1 MMVYTCI
8 SSPSSADLD
17 VCMSVPGPVPDVP
30 YDWFTRAYVVGLQ
43 LTFCRLPP
51 VSTAD

>member
-1 MMVYTCI
+1 MVYTCI

-30 YDWFTRAYVVGLQ
+30 YDWFTRACV
-43 LTFCRLPP
+43 FN
-51 VSTAD
+51 SHFADFHLSVPQISLR